1 MPPSAQD
8 LEQPL
13 RKERPPDPDG
23 PLTRTGNTGR
33 LRALVHALPDLIFRQ
48 SIDGTY
54 LDFVVSKADEL
65 TASAESMVGANI
77 RQLGLPSPLIDKV
90 LMHLRRAIQEGTVE
104 VFEYEL
110 QVLRGL
116 QHYESR
122 IVRCGPDEAVCIIRN
137 VTERKQAEQRLLDQ
151 EDELLR
157 HRAHLED
164 LVRQRTEKLVQ
175 ATRALEERQAQLI
188 QAEKMASL
196 GQMAAGIAHEIS
208 NPVSYVLSNLG
219 ALTEY
224 LAVLMPQLRIQQE
237 LLASQGPD
245 TAREA
250 LIDRMR
256 MQWEREDT
264 KSILEDMPELLQE
277 SLVGARRIQEI
288 VQTLRLFAREDSKE
302 PQLADLNAE
311 LESTLKMVWN
321 QLKYKC
327 TVKRDFGPLPPLR
340 CHPTQLSQVFT
351 NLLINAAQAIE
362 THGEIAISTR
372 HENGEITVRISDTG
386 KGMTP
391 EVRARLFTPFFT
403 TKPREQGTGLGL
415 SVSYSIIASHQGH
428 IEVQSALGQG
438 TTFTIRLPLLAE

>member
-1 MPPSAQD
+1 MSPSAHE
-8 LEQPL
+8 LEQPAREEQTGPEGVL
-13 RKERPPDPDG
+13 TLTER
-23 PLTRTGNTGR
+23 TEQ

-48 SIDGTY
+48 SLDGTY
-54 LDFVVSKADEL
+54 LDFVVSKAEEL

-77 RQLGLPSPLIDKV
+77 RQLELPPALIDKV
-90 LMHLRRAIQEGTVE
+90 LTHLKRAIEDGTIE

-122 IVRCGPDEAVCIIRN
+122 IVRCGPNEAVCIIRN
-137 VTERKQAEQRLLDQ
+137 VTERKQAEKRLLDQ
-151 EDELLR
+151 EEELLR
-157 HRAHLED
+157 HRAHLEA
-164 LVRQRTEKLVQ
+164 LVHQRTEKLVQ

-196 GQMAAGIAHEIS
+196 GQMAAGVAHEIS
-208 NPVSYVLSNLG
+208 SPVGYVLSNLG

-224 LAVLMPQLRIQQE
+224 ISILMPQLRLQQE
-237 LLASQGPD
+237 LLASSAPSS
-245 TAREA
+245 ARES
-250 LIDRMR
+250 LIERMR
-256 MQWEREDT
+256 ASWEREDA

-288 VQTLRLFAREDSKE
+288 VQTLRLFAREDAKE
-302 PQLADLNAE
+302 PQLTDLNAE

-327 TVKRDFGPLPPLR
+327 TVKRDFGPLPLLR

-362 THGEIAISTR
+362 TQGEIAISTR

-391 EVRARLFTPFFT
+391 EVRSRLFTPFFT

-428 IEVQSALGQG
+428 IEVQSEPGQG
-438 TTFTIRLPLLAE
+438 TTFTIRLPLLTE